1 MYHNTICT
9 TVWKLREF
17 SLNHFWQKFRENSSF
32 TKEGG
37 EREFLIFSHCG
48 TENPSYLTLFFDENF
63 VKITGILK
71 KLLKI
76 WFHDFFF
83 FCEREFL
90 VFPHYVVCMYV
101 ICYSNPDVMM
111 KSYNESRWSAAFFI
125 SYLSINLY
133 FLMNLM
139 LAVVYDAFTKIEKEK
154 FRRLFLH
161 KRKAA
166 QHAFKLLVT
175 QERPEQ
181 VSFQH
186 LEGLLTAY
194 RPRTSKKPTAQWV
207 REGFHL

>member
-1 MYHNTICT
+1 MIWRNFFLVKKKFQFSTSPMRCGNWGNFLSSHTVFLTILL
-9 TVWKLREF
+9 KELISRIFF
-17 SLNHFWQKFRENSSF
+17 SVRENFSF
-32 TKEGG
+32 
-37 EREFLIFSHCG
+37 
-48 TENPSYLTLFFDENF
+48 
-63 VKITGILK
+63 
-71 KLLKI
+71 
-76 WFHDFFF
+76 FHTTCTYV
-83 FCEREFL
+83 FCS
-90 VFPHYVVCMYV
+90 
-101 ICYSNPDVMM
+101 SNPDVMM

-194 RPRTSKKPTAQWV
+194 RPRTSKKPTTQWV
-207 REGFHL
+207 RKGFHL

>member
-1 MYHNTICT
+1 MA
-9 TVWKLREF
+9 VLSKLIPHKNF
-17 SLNHFWQKFRENSSF
+17 KWQKNSYIS
-32 TKEGG
+32 
-37 EREFLIFSHCG
+37 
-48 TENPSYLTLFFDENF
+48 TLF
-63 VKITGILK
+63 
-71 KLLKI
+71 
-76 WFHDFFF
+76 
-83 FCEREFL
+83 C
-90 VFPHYVVCMYV
+90 C
-101 ICYSNPDVMM
+101 SNPDVMM

-194 RPRTSKKPTAQWV
+194 RPRTSKKPTASV
-207 REGFHL
+207 ESRKLCSDRKNIS

>member
-1 MYHNTICT
+1 MWYKNFVNSTLYP

-83 FCEREFL
+83 FLWERISCFSTL
-90 VFPHYVVCMYV
+90 CCMYV
-101 ICYSNPDVMM
+101 CHLLQQPGRYDEKLQWKPMVSGLFHILFVHQPLFSDEFNAGRSLRCLHEDWKGEIPKTFFAQKKGCTTCFQTTRDPGKAGTSQLP
-111 KSYNESRWSAAFFI
+111 AFGGPFDRI
-125 SYLSINLY
+125 
-133 FLMNLM
+133 
-139 LAVVYDAFTKIEKEK
+139 
-154 FRRLFLH
+154 
-161 KRKAA
+161 
-166 QHAFKLLVT
+166 
-175 QERPEQ
+175 
-181 VSFQH
+181 
-186 LEGLLTAY
+186 
-194 RPRTSKKPTAQWV
+194 
-207 REGFHL
+207 